1 MLLAASGQADYLLA
15 MPRMRL
21 GVALLLPGRVAVEID
36 GLRRAFGATALDRVP
51 PHVTLVPPVNVNE
64 ARLPA
69 VTDVIRNAA
78 DAVPPFRLE
87 LGPLRS
93 FWPDTPV
100 LHLEVGGDLETL
112 GRLREAVFRDPLAR
126 PLSWPFVPHVTITED
141 VEPDRI
147 PIMVEQLS
155 AFRAAVTI
163 ARIQVLCEEPG
174 RQWKTL
180 IEVDLGG
187 PRIVGRG
194 GLELEIRRGARLDP
208 DAQASERAWD
218 SHRLSSYGPV
228 PQAAPF
234 AVTVRREAAVAG
246 VATGTAEDG
255 GELWLEGV
263 VVDPAARNQ
272 GVGRH
277 LLAEVE
283 RIGVDRECRRALV
296 VCEGP
301 AAQWFSRHGWTT
313 DLALPEW
320 RSGKDFVR
328 MTRTL

>member
-1 MLLAASGQADYLLA
+1 

-36 GLRRAFGATALDRVP
+36 GLRRAFGSTALGRVP

-64 ARLPA
+64 SRLPLVA
-69 VTDVIRNAA
+69 DVMRSAA
-78 DAVPPFRLE
+78 RAVPPFRLE

-100 LHLEVGGDLETL
+100 LHLEVGGDLATL

-126 PLSWPFVPHVTITED
+126 PLTWPFVPHVTITED

-147 PIMVEQLS
+147 PLLVDQLH
-155 AFRAAVTI
+155 AFHAAVTI
-163 ARIQVLCEEPG
+163 ERIQVLCEESG

-180 IEVDLGG
+180 IEMDLGG

-194 GLELEIRRGARLDP
+194 GLELEISRAARLDP
-208 DAQASERAWD
+208 DAVEASERAWE
-218 SHRLSSYGPV
+218 SHRLSSHGPV
-228 PQAAPF
+228 PPVTPY
-234 AVTVRREAAVAG
+234 AVTARREGSVVG

-255 GELWLEGV
+255 EELSIELL
-263 VVDPAARNQ
+263 VVDPAARGQ

-283 RIGVDRECRRALV
+283 RIGVDRDCRRAIV
-296 VCEGP
+296 VCQCPVAPWFEG
-301 AAQWFSRHGWTT
+301 HGWTS
-313 DLALPEW
+313 DLGLPGW
-320 RSGKDFVR
+320 RAGRDFVR
-328 MTRTL
+328 LTRAL